1 VNWYSF
7 SETVL
12 VPPPPVDFAGWVEVV
27 LVVLV
32 LVVAA
37 WLLLPPPQPEARAA
51 TRATSA
57 MVRIRAGIVGADC
70 IATPGELM
78 PVSWPLV
85 YGRSRRGLLPATAL
99 VATSLAVAGCG
110 GGGDGGKKASTSAS
124 SQGKGCARVPQP
136 PSKRVRKQSAPRL
149 RLSPK
154 KTYVAAVETSCG
166 TFELKLDPK
175 QAPRTGGSFVTLAR
189 KGFYDNLT
197 FHRIVPGFVIQG
209 GDPRGT
215 GTGGPGYKVR
225 ERPPADVVYSEGVAA
240 MAKAG
245 NEPPGTSGSQFFVV
259 TAADANL
266 PPDYAL
272 LGEVSAGLD
281 VVKRIGQVKTGP
293 DERPLDP
300 VVIKRIKIETK

>member
-1 VNWYSF
+1 
-7 SETVL
+7 
-12 VPPPPVDFAGWVEVV
+12 
-27 LVVLV
+27 
-32 LVVAA
+32 
-37 WLLLPPPQPEARAA
+37 
-51 TRATSA
+51 
-57 MVRIRAGIVGADC
+57 
-70 IATPGELM
+70 M
-78 PVSWPLV
+78 PVSWPPLH
-85 YGRSRRGLLPATAL
+85 GRLRRDFLLTIVLATA
-99 VATSLAVAGCG
+99 TLAVAGCG
-110 GGGDGGKKASTSAS
+110 GGGDGGKSVSTSAS
-124 SQGKGCARVPQP
+124 SQGKGCERVPQP
-136 PSKRVRKQSAPRL
+136 APKGVHRQAAPSF

-175 QAPRTGGSFVTLAR
+175 QAPRTGGSFDTLAR

-240 MAKAG
+240 MANAG

-272 LGEVSAGLD
+272 LGEVSGGLD
-281 VVKRIGQVKTGP
+281 VVKRIGQVKTGQ
-293 DERPLDP
+293 DERPLEP

>member
-1 VNWYSF
+1 
-7 SETVL
+7 
-12 VPPPPVDFAGWVEVV
+12 
-27 LVVLV
+27 
-32 LVVAA
+32 
-37 WLLLPPPQPEARAA
+37 
-51 TRATSA
+51 
-57 MVRIRAGIVGADC
+57 M
-70 IATPGELM
+70 
-78 PVSWPLV
+78 
-85 YGRSRRGLLPATAL
+85 
-99 VATSLAVAGCG
+99 SLAVAGCG
-110 GGGDGGKKASTSAS
+110 GGGDGGKNASTSAS
-124 SQGKGCARVPQP
+124 SQGKGCERVSQP
-136 PSKRVRKQSAPRL
+136 PPKRVRKQPAPSL

-154 KTYVAAVETSCG
+154 KTYIATVETSCG

-175 QAPRTGGSFVTLAR
+175 QAPRTGGSFVALAR

-215 GTGGPGYKVR
+215 GTGDPGYKVR

-245 NEPPGTSGSQFFVV
+245 NEPSGTSGSQFFVV

-272 LGEVSAGLD
+272 LGEVSGGLD
-281 VVKRIGQVKTGP
+281 VVRRIGQVKTGP
-293 DERPLDP
+293 DDRPLEP